1 MYQEQFNNFLLNEL
15 NSEQRAAVQT
25 INGALLVHAG
35 AGSGKTRVITARIIN
50 LLINHSVSPE
60 AIVALTFTNKA
71 AREMKER
78 IKKFMPH
85 AHHLPFIGTFHS
97 YCLRLLKEH
106 GSLIGL
112 DQFSLID
119 ADDQIK
125 IIQEIIQ
132 KNNLSKQISAKQVQQ
147 AISLIKNKWGI
158 INANPGIE
166 SLTFSTYQ
174 AYETQKKLSKC
185 LDFDDLLAYAVM
197 LLKTKKDFT
206 AQYQEK
212 VQHVLVDEYQDTN
225 VIQHELL
232 KSMTSND
239 GKQVAASVCVVG
251 DEDQSIYSWRG
262 ATVENITY
270 FNQDYPGTR
279 HIKIE
284 QNYRSVQDI
293 LSVANDVIS
302 NNNNRHPKRLWSTKE
317 ASQRVH
323 ILNCATEYQE
333 GEVVVQLAT
342 IKPTKLSDIAVLY
355 RTHSQSRAL
364 EEVLLRNSIPYTIV
378 GGIQFYERREIK
390 DLLAYLKLI
399 NNPFDRISFTRV
411 LNTPRRKLGPAVEEE
426 CFNYWTHEPSLPFT
440 EIIKNIIRDE
450 KITGQ
455 KKNNLEEF
463 VKIFDGLKTSDNPY
477 VLLQTIITK
486 TNYQAYLREEF
497 DKEEA
502 DSKIENVYELMRAV
516 DYFVQQGVDSLSA
529 FLDEIGLMQELMH
542 KTDDKEIQKLQLMTL
557 HAAKG
562 LEFHTVVL
570 TGLEE
575 GIMPSSRS
583 AYEPNAL
590 EEERRLAYVGITRAR
605 EFLFITHARH
615 RYTYGQMSYQEA
627 SRFLNEMPQHLV
639 HKEDLSY
646 YKSFQIKDLLHKI
659 YSGTHHNNRSVL
671 TFGKIATKENIP
683 ALTKTKNADSGAW
696 QIGQSVHHEVFGNGS
711 IQHIEKKSDGK
722 THLTIRFR
730 TSIKK
735 LDSTF
740 IHVNS

>member
-50 LLINHSVSPE
+50 LLINHAVAPE

-71 AREMKER
+71 AREMKDR

-85 AHHLPFIGTFHS
+85 AYNLPFVGTFHS

-106 GSLIGL
+106 GRLIGL

-119 ADDQIK
+119 ADDQLK

-174 AYETQKKLSKC
+174 AYEAQKKLSKC
-185 LDFDDLLAYAVM
+185 LDFDDLLAYTVM

-206 AQYQEK
+206 TAYQEK
-212 VQHVLVDEYQDTN
+212 VRHILVDEYQDTN

-232 KSMTSND
+232 KCMSTYD
-239 GKQVAASVCVVG
+239 GKQVATSVCVVG

-323 ILNCATEYQE
+323 VLSCATEYQE

-342 IKPTKLSDIAVLY
+342 LKPTKLSDIAVLY

-364 EEVLLRNSIPYTIV
+364 EEILLRNSIPYTIV

-399 NNPFDRISFTRV
+399 NNPYDRISFTRV

-426 CFNYWTHEPSLPFT
+426 CFTYWSHEPELPFQ
-440 EIIKNIIRDE
+440 EIIKNIIKDE

-455 KKNNLEEF
+455 KKTNIEAF
-463 VKIFDGLKTSDNPY
+463 VEVFDGLHTSDNPY
-477 VLLQTIITK
+477 ALLQTIITK
-486 TNYQAYLREEF
+486 SNYLNYLKEEF

-502 DSKIENVYELMRAV
+502 DSKTENVYELMRAV
-516 DYFVQQGVDSLSA
+516 DYFVQQGVDNLSS
-529 FLDEIGLMQELMH
+529 FLDEVGLMQELMH
-542 KTDDKEIQKLQLMTL
+542 KTDNQEIQKLQLMTL

-605 EFLFITHARH
+605 EYLFITHARH
-615 RYTYGQMSYQEA
+615 RYTYGQMTYQDA
-627 SRFLNEMPQHLV
+627 SRFLQEMPQHLV
-639 HKEDLSY
+639 AKEDLSY
-646 YKSFQIKDLLHKI
+646 WKSFQIKELLHKI
-659 YSGTHHNNRSVL
+659 YTGSLNHNRPVF
-671 TFGKIATKENIP
+671 TFGKIATKENINSILP
-683 ALTKTKNADSGAW
+683 TKQTLTNSW
-696 QIGQSVHHEVFGNGS
+696 QIGQSVNHEVFGNGL
-711 IQHIEKKSDGK
+711 IQQIEQKSDGK

-735 LDSTF
+735 LDSSF
-740 IHVNS
+740 INLNA